1 MTHFTQLVQNSK
13 LFGVGGREGVGVRL
27 PVLPTLL
34 TSIDVNVLC
43 NFIGSDVHVQYFIDS
58 VKFVP
63 TNEILFVCF

>member
-1 MTHFTQLVQNSK
+1 M
-13 LFGVGGREGVGVRL
+13 GVRL

-43 NFIGSDVHVQYFIDS
+43 NFIGSDVLVQYFIDS

>member
-1 MTHFTQLVQNSK
+1 M
-13 LFGVGGREGVGVRL
+13 GVRL
-27 PVLPTLL
+27 PVLSTLL